1 MDDDS
6 LRQLMDEV
14 DPNFILDQEGR
25 QILSSEVNRFLKDV
39 IEWSARLSRNRSR
52 GTSGREEG
60 SGGISVEDVRVAL
73 KELYDIVV

>member
-6 LRQLMDEV
+6 LRQLMEEV

-60 SGGISVEDVRVAL
+60 SGITVEDVRVAL